1 MHVRALDLI
10 DRVLDPDSFAAWS
23 DPAPEPHPVDAAYAA
38 DLRSARDRTGLDEAL
53 VTGEGRI
60 DGRRVAVVACEF
72 GFLAGSIG
80 VAAAEKLVRAIER
93 ASAERLPLVASPT
106 SGGTRMQEGTVA
118 FLQMVKISA
127 AVAAHKAAGLPYLV
141 YLRHPTTGGV
151 FASWGSLGHVTAA
164 EPGALIGFLGP
175 RVFEALNGEPFPQGV
190 QVAEN
195 LYEHG
200 LIDAVVAPEQ
210 LRDVVVRV
218 FDVLGE
224 PGAGGGL
231 GDGPEGAGAAAG
243 GVPERTSGAQAE
255 GRTPADTPAWESV
268 RRSRDPRRP
277 GLRTLLRHG
286 ARSVTPLRGTGEG
299 ESEPSLRLALARFG
313 DRPGAPCVVLGQ
325 DRTRQS
331 EYGPFGPA
339 GLRQARRGMRLAAD
353 LGLPLVT
360 VVDTAGAALSA
371 DAEQGGLAG
380 EIARCLAE
388 LVMLPAPTVCLLLGE
403 GAGGGALAL
412 LPADR
417 VLCAEHGW
425 LSPLPPEGA
434 SAILYR
440 TTDRAAEIAER
451 QGIRAADLHAHG
463 IVDRIVPELPDA
475 ADEPE
480 PFVRRVADTLAEE
493 LAGLHGLDPETRM
506 VRRLARYRRLGLPE
520 GW

>member
-10 DRVLDPDSFAAWS
+10 DRVLDADSFTAWT
-23 DPAPEPHPVDAAYAA
+23 DKLPEPHKVDAEYARELA
-38 DLRSARDRTGLDEAL
+38 AARERTGLDEAL

-60 DGRRVAVVACEF
+60 HGRRVAVVACEF
-72 GFLAGSIG
+72 AFLAGSIG
-80 VAAAEKLVRAIER
+80 VAAAERLVRAIER

-164 EPGALIGFLGP
+164 QPGALIGFLGP
-175 RVFEALNGEPFPQGV
+175 RVFEALNGEAFPAGV

-200 LIDAVVAPEQ
+200 LIDAVVPPEQ
-210 LRDVVVRV
+210 LRDVAARV
-218 FDVLGE
+218 LEVLDDRPDAANPAAPYPFDADQ
-224 PGAGGGL
+224 P
-231 GDGPEGAGAAAG
+231 
-243 GVPERTSGAQAE
+243 
-255 GRTPADTPAWESV
+255 DTPAWESV
-268 RRSRDPRRP
+268 RRSRDPGRP

-313 DRPGAPCVVLGQ
+313 ADGSPGAPCVVLGQ

-339 GLRQARRGMRLAAD
+339 GLRQARRGMRLAAE

-380 EIARCLAE
+380 EIARCLTE
-388 LVMLPAPTVCLLLGE
+388 LVMLPAPTVCLLLGQ

-417 VLCAEHGW
+417 VLCARNGW

-434 SAILYR
+434 SALLFR

-451 QGIRAADLHAHG
+451 QGIRSADLHAAG
-463 IVDRIVPELPDA
+463 IVDRVVPELPDA
-475 ADEPE
+475 AAEPE
-480 PFVRRVADTLAEE
+480 AFVQRVAAALEDE
-493 LAGLHGLDPETRM
+493 LTALRAADPGDRIT
-506 VRRLARYRRLGLPE
+506 RRLARYRTLGLPE
-520 GW
+520 GYAPGPHPYG